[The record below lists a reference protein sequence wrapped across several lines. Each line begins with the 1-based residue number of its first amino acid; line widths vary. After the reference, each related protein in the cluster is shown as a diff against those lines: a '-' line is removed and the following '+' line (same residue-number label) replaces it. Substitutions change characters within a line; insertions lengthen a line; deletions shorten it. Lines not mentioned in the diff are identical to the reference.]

1 MRIVRKQ
8 FRIYVFLLN
17 IKGSRSLVG
26 SPINKLIWKEYAN
39 QYLLVSPSSIQFIVE
54 EMIGSVLPLKINE
67 GQVRV
72 VVYYQSQALITLI
85 EKFYLAL

>member
-1 MRIVRKQ
+1 M
-8 FRIYVFLLN
+8 
-17 IKGSRSLVG
+17 
-26 SPINKLIWKEYAN
+26 LIAN

-54 EMIGSVLPLKINE
+54 ESVLPLKINE
-67 GQVRV
+67 SQVQV

>member
-1 MRIVRKQ
+1 M
-8 FRIYVFLLN
+8 
-17 IKGSRSLVG
+17 VG

>member
-26 SPINKLIWKEYAN
+26 SPINKLIWKEYGN
-39 QYLLVSPSSIQFIVE
+39 QYLLVSPSIQFIVE
-54 EMIGSVLPLKINE
+54 EIIGSVLPLKINE
-67 GQVRV
+67 GQVQV
-72 VVYYQSQALITLI
+72 VVYYQSKALVTLI